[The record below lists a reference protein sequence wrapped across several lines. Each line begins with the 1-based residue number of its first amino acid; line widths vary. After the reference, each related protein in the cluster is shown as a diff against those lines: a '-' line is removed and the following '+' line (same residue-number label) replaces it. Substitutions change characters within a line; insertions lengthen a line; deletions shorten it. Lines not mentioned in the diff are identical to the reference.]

1 MGSVLISE
9 LQFRLSGGVANAD
22 PNLSLGGALSS
33 FQATDAVLNSL
44 FDDIVLAEALAGH
57 TDYRCFYIYNAS
69 TTSSFRGGV
78 IWLSSVPGGDATMTI
93 GLGSGGYNSVP
104 AVTANEN
111 TAPSGV
117 TFSSATSEATSL
129 YVGNIGPLGK
139 YPIWIKRVQ
148 AVNASPPSQNA
159 ALTIILKGQL
169 NT

>member
-9 LQFRLSGGVANAD
+9 LQFRLSGGAANAD

-33 FQATDAVLNSL
+33 FQVSDTIINSL
-44 FDDIVLAEALAGH
+44 FDDIILAEALAGH
-57 TDYRCFYIYNAS
+57 TDYRCIYIHNTS

-78 IWLSSVPGGDATMTI
+78 IWMSLLPGGDATMTI

-104 AVTANEN
+104 TVIANEN

-117 TFSSATSEATSL
+117 TFNSAISEATSL

-159 ALTIILKGQL
+159 SFTLLLKGQL